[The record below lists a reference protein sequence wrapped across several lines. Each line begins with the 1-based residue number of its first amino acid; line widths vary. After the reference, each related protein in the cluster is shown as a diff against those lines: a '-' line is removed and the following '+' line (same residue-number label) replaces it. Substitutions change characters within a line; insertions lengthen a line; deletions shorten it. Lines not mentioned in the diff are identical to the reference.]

1 MDNNDDKEIQ
11 NVNRYFDTVYKCSYM
26 NNNYARE
33 YETAVHVLLGAKP
46 EAFEIIRKEI
56 AERKM

>member
-1 MDNNDDKEIQ
+1 
-11 NVNRYFDTVYKCSYM
+11 M